1 MDKKR
6 LIEIARDLFH
16 GYLGFAV
23 MYFSFTLSL
32 AIFFTQDS
40 KAFGVLFMSGIGG
53 LAVNVLFNFLQG
65 LLFGI
70 DSKRDEYYIGIIGG
84 LVGGWISLYYPNQTI
99 AIAQFIVVVLV
110 CVYDLK
116 RTKKQ

>member
-16 GYLGFAV
+16 GYLGFAFS
-23 MYFSFTLSL
+23 YFAFTLSN
-32 AIFFTQDS
+32 AILYTQDS
-40 KAFGVLFMSGIGG
+40 KAFGVMFMSAIGG
-53 LAVNVLFNFLQG
+53 LVLNVPFNFLQG

-84 LVGGWISLYYPNQTI
+84 LMGGWISLYYPNQTVSI
-99 AIAQFIVVVLV
+99 ILLSVAVIVAVI
-110 CVYDLK
+110 DLI